1 MKKIIRPYL
10 VIAWIFFI
18 LKLVFYPF
26 PESDYHVEGISD
38 KFIHVF
44 FFFVLVMLIAYNKDK
59 KKIKLS
65 VLVFAFLF
73 SLFFSAFIEHI
84 QKFISGRDSSLYD
97 LLAGIIGAL
106 MAVIFLIYRK
116 YKKPKLLLHICCAG
130 CGAYVSKELKKDYK
144 VSLYFY
150 NPNIF
155 PKKEYKIREE
165 EAVKIA
171 KKNKIKLYKEKYNHN
186 SWLRLIKGR
195 EKDKERGRRC
205 AICYKDRL
213 KKTVLFAKNN
223 KFDFFTTTLSVS
235 PHKDAKEI
243 IKIGKELEKKY
254 RVVFLEKDFKKRD
267 GFKKASALS
276 KKLNLYRQDYCGC
289 EFSKIE

>member
-1 MKKIIRPYL
+1 MNKIIRPYL

-26 PESDYHVEGISD
+26 PESDYHVEGIGD

-44 FFFVLVMLIAYNKDK
+44 FFFVLMMLIAYNKDK
-59 KKIKLS
+59 KKIKSSILA
-65 VLVFAFLF
+65 FAFLF
-73 SLFFSAFIEHI
+73 SLFFSASIEYV
-84 QKFISGRDSSLYD
+84 QEFISGRDSSSYD
-97 LLAGIIGAL
+97 LLAGIAGAL
-106 MAVIFLIYRK
+106 MAVVYLIYRK

-155 PKKEYKIREE
+155 PEKEYKIREE

-171 KKNKIKLYKEKYNHN
+171 KKNKIKLYKEKYKHN
-186 SWLRLIKGR
+186 SWLKLIKGR
-195 EKDKERGRRC
+195 EKDKEKGKRC

-223 KFDFFTTTLSVS
+223 KFDFFTTTLTVS

-243 IKIGKELEKKY
+243 TKIGKELEKKY
-254 RVVFLEKDFKKRD
+254 GVVSLGKDFKKKD

-289 EFSKIE
+289 EFSKK